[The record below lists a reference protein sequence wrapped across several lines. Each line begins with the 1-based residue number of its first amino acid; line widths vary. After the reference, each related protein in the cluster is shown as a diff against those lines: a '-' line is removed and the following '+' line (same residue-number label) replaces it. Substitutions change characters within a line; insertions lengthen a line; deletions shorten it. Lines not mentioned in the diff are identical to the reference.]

1 MGRLLRRLG
10 KGRRGRVPARGAAGA
25 GLCAALVLALPGAAT
40 AAGNGNPYD
49 FAEGARTVDGARSGA
64 TAAQLKTGETYR
76 SSLAAGDGV
85 TSYYRVELDGAATAY
100 ASVVAVPPLGSG
112 VKAAAADGI
121 AVSLRDGQGNQCDA
135 ERATFRSGSYPRPIA
150 VAVERPVR
158 PGGLR
163 CQAAGTYYVVVERAA
178 AAGSSERDWGLEL
191 RVATEPGLVSAVP
204 GAGARSWP
212 SEPAALPSGVG
223 ARRSGGTGFND
234 ARALTS
240 GAWKDRIG
248 PGQSHFY
255 RVPVDWGQ
263 QLSLGADLDG
273 SADGGARRG
282 VVPGALDMELYNPA
296 RAPVATKGAT
306 YSGGT
311 TSAAFDPLPPVAYG
325 NRLLSRED
333 EAAMG
338 LAGWYWLKVTLN
350 PAMVGKAGGLGMT
363 LRVAVDGAAKQ
374 APDYVRDPGEF
385 QVKDADLAAAE
396 RGEGGA
402 EWDFGAGSGSGSR
415 SESGTGSGTGSGSGP
430 DADAGSGSGSGSGSV
445 SGRGGASGGAVA
457 SSATSPGS
465 DLMTLV
471 GVAGVGTGSALVL
484 WLGAWRVV
492 AVRKV
497 RRAQG

>member
-1 MGRLLRRLG
+1 MGRLLRRLR
-10 KGRRGRVPARGAAGA
+10 KGRRGRGPARGAAGA
-25 GLCAALVLALPGAAT
+25 GLCAALVLALPGTAIAA

-49 FAEGARTVDGARSGA
+49 FAEGARSVGGARSGA
-64 TAAQLKTGETYR
+64 TAAQLKTGATYR
-76 SSLAAGDGV
+76 SSLAAGAGV

-112 VKAAAADGI
+112 VKATAADGI

-163 CQAAGTYYVVVERAA
+163 CQSAGTYYVVVERTA

-191 RVATEPGLVSAVP
+191 RVATEPGLVSAAP
-204 GAGARSWP
+204 GAGPRSWP
-212 SEPAALPSGVG
+212 SEPVALPSGTG
-223 ARRSGGTGFND
+223 ARRDGGTGFND

-240 GAWKDRIG
+240 GAWQDRIG

-263 QLSLGADLDG
+263 RLSLGAELDG
-273 SADGGARRG
+273 SAGGGDRREA
-282 VVPGALDMELYNPA
+282 VPGALDMELYNPA
-296 RAPVATKGAT
+296 RAPVAAKGAT

-311 TSAAFDPLPPVAYG
+311 TSAALDPLPPVAYG

-333 EAAMG
+333 GAAMG

-350 PAMVGKAGGLGMT
+350 PAMAEKAGGLGIT
-363 LRVAVDGAAKQ
+363 LRVAVDGSAKQ

-385 QVKDADLAAAE
+385 QVSAEDLAAAE

-402 EWDFGAGSGSGSR
+402 EWDFGAGSGSGPR
-415 SESGTGSGTGSGSGP
+415 SGSG
-430 DADAGSGSGSGSGSV
+430 AGSGSDPGSDQGAGAGSDSGSGSA

-457 SSATSPGS
+457 SSATSPGGG
-465 DLMTLV
+465 LMTLV

>member
-1 MGRLLRRLG
+1 MGRLLRRLR
-10 KGRRGRVPARGAAGA
+10 KGRRGRGPARGAAGA
-25 GLCAALVLALPGAAT
+25 GLCAALVLALPGTA

-49 FAEGARTVDGARSGA
+49 FAKGARTVDGAPSGA
-64 TAAQLKTGETYR
+64 TAAQLKTGVTYR

-112 VKAAAADGI
+112 VKAAPADGI

-150 VAVERPVR
+150 AAVERSVR
-158 PGGLR
+158 PGGPR
-163 CQAAGTYYVVVERAA
+163 CQSAGTYYLAVERTA
-178 AAGSSERDWGLEL
+178 AAGSSDRDWGLEL
-191 RVATEPGLVSAVP
+191 RVATEPGLVSAAP
-204 GAGARSWP
+204 GASARTWP
-212 SEPAALPSGVG
+212 SEPAALPSGTG

-263 QLSLGADLDG
+263 QLSLGAELDG
-273 SADGGARRG
+273 SAGGGTRREA
-282 VVPGALDMELYNPA
+282 VPGALDMELYNPA
-296 RAPVATKGAT
+296 RAPVAAKGAA

-311 TSAAFDPLPPVAYG
+311 TSATFDPLPPVAYG
-325 NRLLSRED
+325 NRLLSRDD
-333 EAAMG
+333 EAATG
-338 LAGWYWLKVTLN
+338 LAGWYWLKVTLS
-350 PAMVGKAGGLGMT
+350 PAMAEQAGGLGMT

-385 QVKDADLAAAE
+385 QVTSADLAAAE
-396 RGEGGA
+396 RGEGGV

-415 SESGTGSGTGSGSGP
+415 S
-430 DADAGSGSGSGSGSV
+430 GSGSGSGSDPGSGADSGSGSDSGSA

-457 SSATSPGS
+457 SSDTSPGS

-484 WLGAWRVV
+484 WLAAWRVL

>member
-1 MGRLLRRLG
+1 MGRLLRRLR
-10 KGRRGRVPARGAAGA
+10 KGRRGRGPARGAAGA

-40 AAGNGNPYD
+40 AAGNGDPYV
-49 FAEGARTVDGARSGA
+49 FAQGARAVDGATSGA

-85 TSYYRVELDGAATAY
+85 ASYYRVELDGAATAY

-150 VAVERPVR
+150 AAVERPVR
-158 PGGLR
+158 PGEAR
-163 CQAAGTYYVVVERAA
+163 CQAAGTYYVVVERVA
-178 AAGSSERDWGLEL
+178 AAGSSDRDWGLEL
-191 RVATEPGLVSAVP
+191 RVATEPGLVSAAP

-212 SEPAALPSGVG
+212 SEPAELPSGVG

-234 ARALTS
+234 ARALKP
-240 GAWKDRIG
+240 GAWRDRIG

-263 QLSLGADLDG
+263 QLSFGAELDG
-273 SADGGARRG
+273 SAGGGARRERERE

-306 YSGGT
+306 YSGDA

-338 LAGWYWLKVTLN
+338 LAGWYWVKVTLD
-350 PAMVGKAGGLGMT
+350 PAMAEEAGGLGMT
-363 LRVAVDGAAKQ
+363 LRVAVDGAAKR

-385 QVKDADLAAAE
+385 QVTDEDVAAAE

-402 EWDFGAGSGSGSR
+402 EWDFGADSGAGSRSGSGAGTDPGSGGDPGSGS
-415 SESGTGSGTGSGSGP
+415 
-430 DADAGSGSGSGSGSV
+430 AG
-445 SGRGGASGGAVA
+445 GRGGASGGAVA
-457 SSATSPGS
+457 SSATSTGGDP
-465 DLMTLV
+465 MTLV

-484 WLGAWRVV
+484 WLALWRVV

-497 RRAQG
+497 RRARG

>member
-1 MGRLLRRLG
+1 MGRLLRRLR
-10 KGRRGRVPARGAAGA
+10 KGRRGRVLARGAAGA

-40 AAGNGNPYD
+40 AATVAAAGSGNPYD
-49 FAEGARTVDGARSGA
+49 FAEGARSVDGARSGA
-64 TAAQLKTGETYR
+64 TAAQLKTGATYR
-76 SSLAAGDGV
+76 SSLAAGAGV

-112 VKAAAADGI
+112 VRAAVADGI
-121 AVSLRDGQGNQCDA
+121 VVSLRDGQGNQCDV

-150 VAVERPVR
+150 VAVERSVR

-163 CQAAGTYYVVVERAA
+163 CQSAGTYYVVVERTA

-191 RVATEPGLVSAVP
+191 RVATEPGLVSAAP

-212 SEPAALPSGVG
+212 SEPATLPSGAG

-240 GAWKDRIG
+240 GAWQDRIG

-263 QLSLGADLDG
+263 QLSLGAELDD
-273 SADGGARRG
+273 SAGGGGTRRG
-282 VVPGALDMELYNPA
+282 TVPGALDMELYNPA
-296 RAPVATKGAT
+296 RAPVAAKGAT

-311 TSAAFDPLPPVAYG
+311 TSAAFEPLPPVAYG

-350 PAMVGKAGGLGMT
+350 PAMAEKAGGLGMT
-363 LRVAVDGAAKQ
+363 LRVAVDGSAKQ

-385 QVKDADLAAAE
+385 QVTAEDRAVAE

-402 EWDFGAGSGSGSR
+402 EWDFGSGPGAGSR
-415 SESGTGSGTGSGSGP
+415 SESG
-430 DADAGSGSGSGSGSV
+430 AGSNSDPGAGAG
-445 SGRGGASGGAVA
+445 SGRGGGSGGAVA
-457 SSATSPGS
+457 SSATSPGG

-484 WLGAWRVV
+484 WLAAWRVL

>member
-1 MGRLLRRLG
+1 MGRLLRRLR
-10 KGRRGRVPARGAAGA
+10 KGRRGRGPARGAAGA
-25 GLCAALVLALPGAAT
+25 GLCAALVLVLALPGAASAT
-40 AAGNGNPYD
+40 VPATGNGNPYE
-49 FAEGARTVDGARSGA
+49 FAEGAQSVDGARSGA
-64 TAAQLKTGETYR
+64 TAAELKTGATYR
-76 SSLAAGDGV
+76 SSLAAADGA
-85 TSYYRVELDGAATAY
+85 TAYYRVELDGAATAY
-100 ASVVAVPPLGSG
+100 ASVVAVPPLGSA

-121 AVSLRDGQGNQCDA
+121 AVSLRDAQGNQCDA
-135 ERATFRSGSYPRPIA
+135 ERATFRSGPYPRTVA
-150 VAVERPVR
+150 AAVERSVR

-163 CQAAGTYYVVVERAA
+163 CQSAGTYYVVVERTA

-191 RVATEPGLVSAVP
+191 RVATEPGLVSTAP

-212 SEPAALPSGVG
+212 SEPAALPSGAG

-263 QLSLGADLDG
+263 QLAIGAELDG
-273 SADGGARRG
+273 STDDRARG
-282 VVPGALDMELYNPA
+282 TVQGALDMELYNPA
-296 RAPVATKGAT
+296 RAPVATKGAA
-306 YSGGT
+306 YPGGT
-311 TSAAFDPLPPVAYG
+311 KPAAFEPLPPVAYG
-325 NRLLSRED
+325 NRLLSRGD
-333 EAAMG
+333 EAATG

-350 PAMVGKAGGLGMT
+350 PAMAQKTGAGGLGMT
-363 LRVAVDGAAKQ
+363 LRVAVDGEAKQ

-385 QVKDADLAAAE
+385 QVTSEDLTAAE

-402 EWDFGAGSGSGSR
+402 EWDVGAAGSEAGSR
-415 SESGTGSGTGSGSGP
+415 S
-430 DADAGSGSGSGSGSV
+430 ASGSGSGAGEGSGSSGSGSA
-445 SGRGGASGGAVA
+445 SGRAGASGGAEA
-457 SSATSPGS
+457 SSAAPLRD

-471 GVAGVGTGSALVL
+471 GVTGVGTGTALVL
-484 WLGAWRVV
+484 WLVLWRVV